1 MKMIEKLR
9 KLNPELEIYSV
20 RDEKFKKYGKLL
32 DFNTDEIVKACFEL
46 KFPEDKSEYIASVD
60 TLENLDVSDK
70 LKTEMFGGCPAQIG
84 ITHGYN
90 RFMDGLEYH
99 KCSEIN
105 VAATPLCL
113 ILGLQYEME
122 NNEYDS
128 SKVKVFFLEKGDA
141 VEIFSTSLHFC
152 PCQVSDDGFSCV
164 VVLAKD
170 TNTLLDNQAED
181 KLLFKKNKWIIC
193 HDKNQE
199 LIERGVYP
207 GIHGVNYEIKY

>member
-1 MKMIEKLR
+1 MIEKLR

-20 RDEKFKKYGKLL
+20 RDAEFKKYGKRLNI
-32 DFNTDEIVKACFEL
+32 NTEEIVDACFEL
-46 KFPEDKSEYIASVD
+46 KFPEDKTEYIASVE
-60 TLENLDVSDK
+60 TLEKLNMSDR
-70 LKTEMFGGCPAQIG
+70 LRMEMFGGCPAQIG

-90 RFMDGLEYH
+90 RFMNGLEYH

-122 NNEYDS
+122 DCEYDS
-128 SKVKVFFLEKGDA
+128 SKVKAFYLEKGDA
-141 VEIFSTSLHFC
+141 VEVYSTSLHFC
-152 PCQVSDDGFSCV
+152 PCQVSDNGFSCV
-164 VVLAKD
+164 VVLAKY
-170 TNTLLDNQAED
+170 TNTLLDNSAED
-181 KLLFKKNKWIIC
+181 QLLFKKNKWIIC

>member
-1 MKMIEKLR
+1 MIEKLR

-20 RDEKFKKYGKLL
+20 RDAEFKNYGRILNI
-32 DFNTDEIVKACFEL
+32 NTDEIVDSCLKL
-46 KFPEDKSEYIASVD
+46 KFPEDKTEYIASVE
-60 TLENLDVSDK
+60 TFEKLNVSDR
-70 LKTEMFGGCPAQIG
+70 LRTEMFGGCPAQIG

-90 RFMDGLEYH
+90 RFMNGLEYH

-113 ILGLQYEME
+113 ILGLQYEMDG
-122 NNEYDS
+122 NEYNS
-128 SKVKVFFLEKGDA
+128 SKVKVFYLEKGDA
-141 VEIFSTSLHFC
+141 VEVYSTSLHFC
-152 PCQVSDDGFSCV
+152 PCQVSDNGFSCV

-170 TNTLLDNQAED
+170 TNTLLDNPAED

>member
-1 MKMIEKLR
+1 MIEKLR

-20 RDEKFKKYGKLL
+20 RDEEFKKYGKLL
-32 DFNTDEIVKACFEL
+32 DVNTDEIVKACFEL
-46 KFPEDKSEYIASVD
+46 KFPEGKSEYIASVD

-90 RFMDGLEYH
+90 RFMNGLEYH

>member
-1 MKMIEKLR
+1 MIEKLR

>member
-1 MKMIEKLR
+1 MIEKLR
-9 KLNPELEIYSV
+9 KLNPKLEIYSV
-20 RDEKFKKYGKLL
+20 KDTEFKKYGKLL
-32 DFNTDEIVKACFEL
+32 NINTEEIVDACSEL
-46 KFPEDKSEYIASVD
+46 EFPEDKSEYIASVES
-60 TLENLDVSDK
+60 LEKLNVSDK
-70 LKTEMFGGCPAQIG
+70 LRTEMFGGCPAQIG

-90 RFMDGLEYH
+90 RFMNGLEYH

-113 ILGLQYEME
+113 ILGLQYEMD
-122 NNEYDS
+122 NDEYNS
-128 SKVKVFFLEKGDA
+128 SKVKAFYLEKGDA
-141 VEIFSTSLHFC
+141 VEIYSTTLHFC

-170 TNTLLDNQAED
+170 TNTLLDEPSDD

-193 HDKNQE
+193 HDKNEE

-207 GIHGVNYEIKY
+207 GIHGENYEIKY